1 MNFIIQFL
9 LSGGQLLAE
18 NGTSDTGG
26 KPGVTETTVD
36 IPIFELVLQG
46 GWYIMIPMAVMSVLA
61 VFIFVERFMAIQ
73 KATKG
78 EKDLMMRVRQYI
90 HEGKLDQAKDIC
102 RQSQNPVAR
111 MLEKGISKIGKPMK
125 DINQSIENVGR
136 IEIQKLE
143 KRLSTLATIAGA
155 APMLGFLGTT
165 IGMISAFHEMKAL
178 TSLSLDKIAPGMMQ
192 AMVTTV
198 AGLIVGIIAYVAYN
212 YLVSKVEKVVHQMEG
227 SSLEFIDLL
236 DEPGN

>member
-1 MNFIIQFL
+1 MSLWYLIAQQAGAEAAA
-9 LSGGQLLAE
+9 GGE
-18 NGTSDTGG
+18 NA
-26 KPGVTETTVD
+26 KGVVETTTE
-36 IPIFELVLQG
+36 IPIWDLVVAG
-46 GWYIMIPMAVMSVLA
+46 GWYIMIPLGILSVYA

-78 EKDLMMRVRQYI
+78 EKDFMPRVRQYI
-90 HEGKLDQAKDIC
+90 QEGKLDQAKDLC
-102 RQSQNPVAR
+102 KSTDNPVAR
-111 MLEKGISKIGKPMK
+111 MIGKGISKIGRPLS
-125 DINQSIENVGR
+125 DIRESVENVGKL
-136 IEIQKLE
+136 EVQKLE
-143 KRLSTLATIAGA
+143 KRLSALATIAGA
-155 APMLGFLGTT
+155 APMIGFLGTT
-165 IGMISAFHEMKAL
+165 IGMISAFNEMKAL

-212 YLVSKVEKVVHQMEG
+212 YLVAKVEKVIFNMEG